1 MEVNKSS
8 PEIKTK
14 EKVNYGALISF
25 FVFELLAITA
35 FTLAN
40 SVIIYSALALLFLV
54 LILVIGIKD
63 FKITQSADFFIFLIP
78 LFIFAALTAF
88 SAFSFKNIS
97 ILLINIFSL
106 LGVMSFA
113 LVGFLSRK
121 MEGFKISNALLV
133 IYGAI
138 ALLVLISFIMTMI
151 NYVPFYALIYR
162 GKYFYYNGMP
172 LTAYTDAN
180 QLMGFAFKDVSLEY
194 YSLFSVLLLTSI
206 VALRFISFKEN
217 KREFFIYLSF
227 AVLGFISCLFTLNEV
242 SLITLPFVI
251 LFLLF
256 VTFYPKKDKPMKIV
270 KIIFYVLLALIG
282 ITFVL
287 FFLNAQESWSA
298 ISPLQNLIKSNSVL
312 NKVFNGNRISA
323 AIKAVLSVNLK
334 DLLLG
339 YGGNAYNIFKD
350 KMLSNSIIFDSILTS
365 GLIGVIALI
374 VFIVFVTRS
383 LKRYYSMS
391 EDSPVYKH
399 LVIAFIGT
407 FFIYSI
413 LSLDSSPETHSLYIQ
428 PATSNPMFLITVFLI
443 GYSFTARKSKK
454 AIEVITNEEA

>member
-1 MEVNKSS
+1 
-8 PEIKTK
+8 
-14 EKVNYGALISF
+14 
-25 FVFELLAITA
+25 
-35 FTLAN
+35 
-40 SVIIYSALALLFLV
+40 
-54 LILVIGIKD
+54 
-63 FKITQSADFFIFLIP
+63 
-78 LFIFAALTAF
+78 
-88 SAFSFKNIS
+88 
-97 ILLINIFSL
+97 
-106 LGVMSFA
+106 
-113 LVGFLSRK
+113 
-121 MEGFKISNALLV
+121 
-133 IYGAI
+133 
-138 ALLVLISFIMTMI
+138 MI

-162 GKYFYYNGMP
+162 GKYFYYNGML

-227 AVLGFISCLFTLNEV
+227 AVLGFISCLFTLNEA

-282 ITFVL
+282 VTFVL

-323 AIKAVLSVNLK
+323 AIKAVLSVNSK

-339 YGGNAYNIFKD
+339 YGGNAYNIFKE

-391 EDSPVYKH
+391 EDLPVYKH